1 MLFNFTGADKD
12 ALYSRRDAGKKDVT
26 GDRELRSQVA
36 MPKDLCAALAEET
49 DGSVFSSQQ
58 LVNRRPDEVKAFLD
72 VFAHVIARKGEPS
85 KCQRCEC
92 IVDEVGVGR
101 SICHSC
107 EDRMP
112 LYKVSISLVTHQLNN
127 KS

>member
-1 MLFNFTGADKD
+1 MCHLTGADKE
-12 ALYSRRDAGKKDVT
+12 AVYSRRDAGKKEVT
-26 GDRELRSQVA
+26 GDRDVRGQVT

-58 LVNRRPDEVKAFLD
+58 MTNKRPDEIKAFFD
-72 VFAHVIARKGEPS
+72 VFAHVITRKGEPT

-92 IVDEVGVGR
+92 VVDEAGVGKSVCR
-101 SICHSC
+101 SC

-112 LYKVSISLVTHQLNN
+112 VFGVSS
-127 KS
+127 